1 MVGSWKPQQ
10 IKPCSLIQSLP
21 LYAQDYKKAVVA
33 FEHALKI
40 DPASDEI
47 KKALRHGT

>member
-1 MVGSWKPQQ
+1 
-10 IKPCSLIQSLP
+10 
-21 LYAQDYKKAVVA
+21 VVA

-47 KKALRHGT
+47 KKALRHGTWTSIKF